1 MHTGAVAFSQLR
13 EGLAV
18 LPSEIDYPWPSLSSA
33 GSWGRGQSLKPKQG
47 SSLSDLGGDSVQ
59 SEPFS
64 RHNSITAFRV
74 HVYQV
79 PTRLSS
85 MDFCHTCFLQDA
97 VALRPQHFLA
107 LSFRPRLSEFVVA
120 SLGQLLAGQ
129 CTMAQNKLGLPYRY
143 AYLFP
148 FTLRANALEEQ
159 LKEQE
164 LRAQERVL
172 EETRK
177 QKELLCKMEREKSI
191 EIENLQAR

>member
-1 MHTGAVAFSQLR
+1 MCTKCHHTLT
-13 EGLAV
+13 V
-18 LPSEIDYPWPSLSSA
+18 LPLKSA
-33 GSWGRGQSLKPKQG
+33 LASAVW
-47 SSLSDLGGDSVQ
+47 
-59 SEPFS
+59 
-64 RHNSITAFRV
+64 TC
-74 HVYQV
+74 
-79 PTRLSS
+79 
-85 MDFCHTCFLQDA
+85 CHTCFLQDA

-120 SLGQLLAGQ
+120 SLRQRLPGQ
-129 CTMAQNKLGLPYRY
+129 CTMARNKLGLPYRY
-143 AYLFP
+143 AYLLP
-148 FTLRANALEEQ
+148 FALRANALEEQ